1 MELLVSISKWGQRK
15 EDKSMIKGGLYL
27 INFEEKKILNRLE
40 IQISSDAARV
50 LGGIAI
56 DGDKIYAAHPKNSK
70 EDSILIIDA
79 KNYSI
84 IEERVFDELYDVH
97 QIDIYEGMLWV
108 TNSNYNEVVAISLDN
123 LEIIGKWCI
132 DKMQPQEKF
141 LKAKTKKTIDMDY
154 RARIHL
160 NTILVRDG
168 FFDVG
173 HFGIEKGKYNSSQL
187 TRVEWEKVG
196 ERLFFGKQINL
207 PFSGYVSPH
216 NAMLLPNGKKL
227 VCNSFQGSLIIGD
240 KEVKLGGWTRGISL
254 SERYIYVG
262 RSSHS
267 YQEVHSL
274 KKVSV
279 NSEVQMGIFKI
290 DWQTMEVTDE
300 FLFSNCEGSISPMG
314 QLYEI
319 RIVNRKDLATSYWSS
334 KEFKKQQN

>member
-15 EDKSMIKGGLYL
+15 ENKSMIKGGLYL
-27 INFEEKKILNRLE
+27 INFEEKRILSRLE
-40 IQISSDAARV
+40 IQISSDATRV

-56 DGDKIYAAHPKNSK
+56 DGDKIFAAHPKSSK
-70 EDSILIIDA
+70 KDSILIIDA

-84 IEERVFDELYDVH
+84 IEERLFEELQDVH

-123 LEIIGKWCI
+123 LEIVGKWCI
-132 DKMQPQEKF
+132 DKMQPQERY
-141 LKAKTKKTIDMDY
+141 LKAKTKKTIDRDH

-168 FFDVG
+168 FLDVG
-173 HFGIEKGKYNSSQL
+173 HFGIDKGNFNSSQL
-187 TRVEWEKVG
+187 TRVEWKKVG
-196 ERLFFGKQINL
+196 DRLLFGKQINL
-207 PFSGYVSPH
+207 PLSGYVSPH

-227 VCNSFQGSLIIGD
+227 VCNSFNGSLIIGD
-240 KEVKLGGWTRGISL
+240 KEVKLGGWTRGIAI

-267 YQEVHSL
+267 YEEVHGF
-274 KKVSV
+274 KKVRV
-279 NSEVQMGIFKI
+279 NSEVQMGIIKI
-290 DWQTMEVTDE
+290 DWQTMEATDE
-300 FLFSNCEGSISPMG
+300 FLFSNCKGSISPMG
-314 QLYEI
+314 QLYDI

-334 KEFKKQQN
+334 KECKNQQN